1 MNEVKTSLKRLALF
15 YFLLALSILPNCD
28 IIPCRFP
35 LENISVLYLFVLTV
49 CLFLH
54 YYRRVAQHPKLR
66 GLMLALAFMEA
77 LLVMLRG
84 IKYSVF
90 GNIHFLSRY
99 TWYLFF
105 IPMLFIPVLL
115 FYISLYIDAKDERQ
129 VRKRWGWVAAFTVL
143 LILLVFTNDFHQ
155 MVYGFNPDFDN
166 WDLDYSH
173 GWVFAV
179 VTAWEYGFY
188 VISVVIL
195 IVKCSISKVKNQAWL
210 ILIPFVIGI
219 TMIALKFADAMPKIN
234 GITLTQF
241 PETLC
246 CMVAGVL
253 ECCMQLGMIPT
264 NESYRELMKE
274 TSVRVQITDREGNVI
289 YKSDAAMELTKEQLS
304 ASDKARIGEHTI
316 LRRMDIPGGYGFW
329 ENDVT
334 ELDELNEELKEAGEA
349 LSEEAKLVQLQNEL
363 KEKQAKI
370 DQRTAVYDT
379 IAKRTQNQSMAISRI
394 SEEGLKSDD
403 PGVKDRC
410 RKHIAL
416 LGAYIKR
423 YANLTLLSESTNAV
437 SIDELALSI
446 TEVLRYL
453 NRYGIPGELLSA
465 AEGCVPAEEALTV
478 FEAFEVLLEENLSH
492 LTGAFV
498 NLDTED
504 DGFVFRLTLENM
516 GTEVPASVTEKLLKR
531 GIQTDAEYEDNV
543 GYISFLFP
551 KGGAAA

>member
-1 MNEVKTSLKRLALF
+1 MNEVKTSLKRLGLF
-15 YFLLALSILPNCD
+15 YFLLALGIFGNCD

-35 LENISVLYLFVLTV
+35 LENISSLYFFSLTV
-49 CLFLH
+49 CLILH
-54 YYRRVAQHPKLR
+54 FYRRVAQHPKLR
-66 GLMLALAFMEA
+66 KLMLTLACMEA

-90 GNIHFLSRY
+90 GSIHFLARY
-99 TWYLFF
+99 SWYLFF

-115 FYISLYIDAKDERQ
+115 FYISLYIDAKDERL
-129 VRKRWGWVAAFTVL
+129 VRKRWGWVAVVTVL

-155 MVYGFNPDFDN
+155 MVYGYNPGFDN

-173 GWVFAV
+173 GWAFAV

-210 ILIPFVIGI
+210 IMIPFVLGV
-219 TMIALKFADAMPKIN
+219 TMIMLKFTDTMPKIN
-234 GITLTQF
+234 GHCLAEF
-241 PETLC
+241 PEMLC
-246 CMVAGVL
+246 CMVTGVL

-274 TSVRVQITDREGNVI
+274 TSVRVQITDRDGNVI
-289 YKSDAAMELTKEQLS
+289 YKANAAKELTKEQFS
-304 ASDKARIGEHTI
+304 APDKARIGEHTI

-334 ELDELNEELKEAGEA
+334 ELDKLNEELAETGEA
-349 LSEEAKLVQLQNEL
+349 LSEEARLVQLQNEL

-379 IAKRTQNQSMAISRI
+379 IARRTQNQSMAISRI
-394 SEEGLKSDD
+394 SDEGLKSDD

-423 YANLTLLSESTNAV
+423 YANLTLLSESTGAV
-437 SIDELALSI
+437 SINELALSV

-453 NRYGIPGELLSA
+453 NRYGMPGELLSA
-465 AEGCVPAEEALTV
+465 AEGSVPAEEALTV
-478 FEAFEVLLEENLSH
+478 FEAFETLLENHLPD

-516 GTEVPASVTEKLLKR
+516 GAEIPASVTENLLKR
-531 GIQTDAEYEDNV
+531 GIQTAAEYEDNV
-543 GYISFLFP
+543 GYISFVFP

>member
-15 YFLLALSILPNCD
+15 YFLLALGIFGNCD

-35 LENISVLYLFVLTV
+35 LENISSLYFFSLTV
-49 CLFLH
+49 CLILH
-54 YYRRVAQHPKLR
+54 FYRRVAQHPKLR
-66 GLMLALAFMEA
+66 KLMLTLACMEA

-90 GNIHFLSRY
+90 GSIHFLARY
-99 TWYLFF
+99 SWYLFF

-115 FYISLYIDAKDERQ
+115 FYISLYIDAKDERL
-129 VRKRWGWVAAFTVL
+129 VRKRWGWVAVVTVL

-155 MVYGFNPDFDN
+155 MVYGYNPGFDN

-173 GWVFAV
+173 GWAFAV

-210 ILIPFVIGI
+210 IMIPFVLGV
-219 TMIALKFADAMPKIN
+219 TMIMLKFTDTMPKIN
-234 GITLTQF
+234 GHCLAEF
-241 PETLC
+241 PEMLC
-246 CMVAGVL
+246 CMVTGVL

-274 TSVRVQITDREGNVI
+274 TLVRVQITDRDGNVI
-289 YKSDAAMELTKEQLS
+289 YKSDAAKELTKEQFS
-304 ASDKARIGEHTI
+304 APDKARIGEHTI

-334 ELDELNEELKEAGEA
+334 ELDKLNEELAETGEA
-349 LSEEAKLVQLQNEL
+349 LSEEARLVQLQNEL

-379 IAKRTQNQSMAISRI
+379 IARRTQNQSMAISRI
-394 SEEGLKSDD
+394 SNEALKSDD

-437 SIDELALSI
+437 SINELALSV

-465 AEGCVPAEEALTV
+465 AEGSVPAEEALTV
-478 FEAFEVLLEENLSH
+478 FEAFEVLLEGNLSH

-504 DGFVFRLTLENM
+504 DGFVFRITLENM
-516 GTEVPASVTEKLLKR
+516 GAEIPASVTDKLLAF
-531 GIQTDAEYEDNV
+531 GIETDAEYEDNI

>member
-15 YFLLALSILPNCD
+15 YFLLALSIFPNCN

-35 LENISVLYLFVLTV
+35 LENISSLYLFSLTV
-49 CLFLH
+49 CLIFH
-54 YYRRVAQHPKLR
+54 FYRRVAQHTKLR
-66 GLMLALAFMEA
+66 RLMLTLACMEA
-77 LLVMLRG
+77 LLIMLRG

-90 GNIHFLSRY
+90 GSIHFLSRY
-99 TWYLFF
+99 SWYLFF

-115 FYISLYIDAKDERQ
+115 FYISLYIDTKDEQQ
-129 VRKRWGWVAAFTVL
+129 VRKRWGWVAVVTVL

-155 MVYGFNPDFDN
+155 MVYGYNPGFDN

-173 GWVFAV
+173 GWAFTV

-188 VISVVIL
+188 VISVMIL
-195 IVKCSISKVKNQAWL
+195 LIKCSVSKVKNRAWL
-210 ILIPFVIGI
+210 ILIPFTIGV
-219 TMIALKFADAMPKIN
+219 TMILLKFTDTMPRIN
-234 GITLTQF
+234 GNCLAEF

-246 CMVAGVL
+246 CMVTGVL

-264 NESYRELMKE
+264 NENYRELMKE
-274 TSVRVQITDREGNVI
+274 TSVRVQITDRDGNVI
-289 YKSDAAMELTKEQLS
+289 YKSDAAKELTKEQFS
-304 ASDKARIGEHTI
+304 APDKARIGEHTI

-334 ELDELNEELKEAGEA
+334 ELDKLNEELAETGEA
-349 LSEEAKLVQLQNEL
+349 LSEEARLVQLQNEL

-379 IAKRTQNQSMAISRI
+379 IARRTQNQSMAISRI
-394 SEEGLKSDD
+394 SDEALKSND

-423 YANLTLLSESTNAV
+423 YANLTLLSESTGAV
-437 SIDELALSI
+437 SINELALSV

-465 AEGCVPAEEALTV
+465 AEGSVPAEEALAV
-478 FEAFEVLLEENLSH
+478 FEAFETLLENHLPD

-498 NLDTED
+498 NLDTEN

-516 GTEVPASVTEKLLKR
+516 GAEIPASVTENLLKR

-543 GYISFLFP
+543 GYISFVFP

>member
-1 MNEVKTSLKRLALF
+1 MNEVKTSLKRLGLF
-15 YFLLALSILPNCD
+15 YFLLALGIFGNCD

-35 LENISVLYLFVLTV
+35 LENISSLYFFSLTV
-49 CLFLH
+49 CLILH
-54 YYRRVAQHPKLR
+54 FYRRVAQHPKLR
-66 GLMLALAFMEA
+66 KLMLTLACMEA

-90 GNIHFLSRY
+90 GSIHFLARY
-99 TWYLFF
+99 SWYLFF

-115 FYISLYIDAKDERQ
+115 FYISLYIDAKDERL
-129 VRKRWGWVAAFTVL
+129 VRKRWGWVAVVTVL

-155 MVYGFNPDFDN
+155 MVYGYNPGFDN

-173 GWVFAV
+173 GWAFAV

-210 ILIPFVIGI
+210 IMIPFVLGV
-219 TMIALKFADAMPKIN
+219 TMIMLKFTDTMPKIN
-234 GITLTQF
+234 GHCLAEF
-241 PETLC
+241 PEMLC
-246 CMVAGVL
+246 CMVTGVL

-274 TSVRVQITDREGNVI
+274 TSVRVQITDRDGNVI
-289 YKSDAAMELTKEQLS
+289 YKANAAKELTKEQFS
-304 ASDKARIGEHTI
+304 APDKARIGEHTI

-334 ELDELNEELKEAGEA
+334 ELDKLNEELAETGEA
-349 LSEEAKLVQLQNEL
+349 LSEEARLVQLQNEL

-379 IAKRTQNQSMAISRI
+379 IARRTQNQSMAISRI
-394 SEEGLKSDD
+394 SDEALKSDD

-423 YANLTLLSESTNAV
+423 YANLTLLSESTGAV
-437 SIDELALSI
+437 SINELALSV

-453 NRYGIPGELLSA
+453 NRYGMPGELLSA
-465 AEGCVPAEEALTV
+465 AEGSVPAEEALTV
-478 FEAFEVLLEENLSH
+478 FEAFETLLENHLPD

-516 GTEVPASVTEKLLKR
+516 GAEIPASVTENLLKR
-531 GIQTDAEYEDNV
+531 GIQTAAEYEDNV
-543 GYISFLFP
+543 GYISFVFP

>member
-1 MNEVKTSLKRLALF
+1 MNEVKNSLSRLAIF
-15 YFLLALSILPNCD
+15 YFLLAIGIFPNCN

-35 LENISVLYLFVLTV
+35 FENLSSLYFFSLTA
-49 CLFLH
+49 CLILH
-54 YYRRVAQHPKLR
+54 FYRRVAQHPKLR
-66 GLMLALAFMEA
+66 RLMLTLAFMEA
-77 LLVMLRG
+77 LLIMLRG

-90 GNIHFLSRY
+90 GSIHFLSRY
-99 TWYLFF
+99 SWYLFF

-115 FYISLYIDAKDERQ
+115 FYISLYLYTKDDRQ
-129 VRKRWGWVAAFTVL
+129 VRKRWGWVAAVTVI
-143 LILLVFTNDFHQ
+143 LILLVLTNDLHQ
-155 MVYGFNPDFDN
+155 MVYRYNPGFEN
-166 WDLDYSH
+166 WDRDYSH
-173 GWVFAV
+173 GWAFSV

-188 VISVVIL
+188 VISVIIL
-195 IVKCSISKVKNQAWL
+195 IVKCSVSKMKNQTWL
-210 ILIPFVIGI
+210 ILIPFIIGV
-219 TMIALKFADAMPKIN
+219 TMILLKFTDTMPKIN
-234 GITLTQF
+234 GNCLAEF

-246 CMVAGVL
+246 CMVTGVL

-264 NESYRELMKE
+264 NENYRGLMKE
-274 TSVRVQITDREGNVI
+274 TSVRVQITDRDGNVI
-289 YKSDAAMELTKEQLS
+289 YKSDAAKELTKEQFS
-304 ASDKARIGEHTI
+304 APDKARIGEHTI

-334 ELDELNEELKEAGEA
+334 ELDRLNKELAETGEA
-349 LSEEAKLVQLQNEL
+349 LSEEAELVRLQNEL

-379 IAKRTQNQSMAISRI
+379 IARRTQNQSMAISRI
-394 SEEGLKSDD
+394 SDEALQSDD
-403 PGVKDRC
+403 PGAKDRC

-437 SIDELALSI
+437 SINELELSV

-465 AEGCVPAEEALTV
+465 AEGSVPAEEALAV
-478 FEAFEVLLEENLSH
+478 FEAFETLLESRLSD

-504 DGFVFRLTLENM
+504 NGFVFRLTLENM
-516 GTEVPASVTEKLLKR
+516 DSEIPSSVTKKLLAC
-531 GIQTDAEYEDNV
+531 GIQTAAEYEDNV
-543 GYISFLFP
+543 GYISFIFP